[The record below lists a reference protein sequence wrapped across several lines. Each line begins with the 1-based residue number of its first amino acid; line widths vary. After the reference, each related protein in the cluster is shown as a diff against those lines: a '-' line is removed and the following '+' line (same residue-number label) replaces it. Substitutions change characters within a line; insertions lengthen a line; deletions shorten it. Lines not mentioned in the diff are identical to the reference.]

1 MNGTEPIR
9 VILEKGN
16 YTMLD
21 VIGGFE
27 ALSIYFEIVITGITF
42 GLLYV
47 IYTQTVHQAH
57 HIDHQFKATSVQVC
71 LNFLDRLRDEDF
83 RKINDKIRLKEK
95 LDLTKEN
102 NEWFVVL
109 RFLNHFEHIAIV
121 EHRGVIDLDNT
132 MSFFSSYLSF
142 IDDNIQ
148 IKKLIDDMDGQKLS
162 YLKKLLLKNV
172 DYIDT

>member
-9 VILEKGN
+9 VIIEKE
-16 YTMLD
+16 YLTMLD

-27 ALSIYFEIVITGITF
+27 ALSLYFEIVVAGLTF
-42 GLLYV
+42 GLLSV
-47 IYTQTVHQAH
+47 IYYQTMHQAN
-57 HIDHQFKATSVQVC
+57 HIDHQFRATSVQVC
-71 LNFLDRLRDEDF
+71 LNFLDRLRDDDF

-95 LDLTKEN
+95 LDLTEES
-102 NEWFVVL
+102 NEWFIVL

-142 IDDNIQ
+142 INNNTQ
-148 IKKLIDDMDGQKLS
+148 IKNLVDNMAGSKLS

-172 DYIDT
+172 DYVS